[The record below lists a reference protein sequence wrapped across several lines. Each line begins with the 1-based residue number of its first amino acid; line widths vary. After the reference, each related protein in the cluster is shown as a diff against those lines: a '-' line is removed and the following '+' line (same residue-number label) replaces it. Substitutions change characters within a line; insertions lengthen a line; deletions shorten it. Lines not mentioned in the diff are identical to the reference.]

1 MKESNDNSNLK
12 SDIANVNYLKKPHLD
27 KMLGVD
33 IDNYRFVG
41 TYHNN

>member
-1 MKESNDNSNLK
+1 MKEINDNSILN
-12 SDIANVNYLKKPHLD
+12 SDIANVNYLKKTHLD

-41 TYHNN
+41 TYDNN